1 MNNTTKSLIAGN
13 VSNESK
19 NLKTGFGS
27 WVLITIGTLLS
38 SLGYVL
44 FILPLNLFEG
54 GVTGLG
60 IIAAKFL
67 GTLFADGRMLPVVG
81 LISWTLTLIIFAVS
95 VKILGKAFG
104 AKSVYSTSLL
114 YFSMDILLWYLQSNG
129 YDVKIRQLLEPELL
143 VASIYGALAIGSG
156 MAIVFNE
163 GAATGGADALA
174 QVVRK
179 LWHVPVG
186 KTLLV
191 SDSIVLT
198 IGFFTFSDAMVGFK
212 TMMYSF
218 IFIFIQARTLDAV
231 LNGFRANQLVLIITD
246 KPEEIK
252 RLIFASLSRGVTEY
266 KSQGGFSGIEK
277 TTLATVISRSRV
289 PNLRRL
295 IADADPDSFVVIQ
308 DTAQVYGEGF
318 EVLPRAGK

>member
-1 MNNTTKSLIAGN
+1 MES
-13 VSNESK
+13 VSTPHKVES
-19 NLKTGFGS
+19 GAVS
-27 WVLITIGTLLS
+27 WLWITLGTLLS
-38 SLGYVL
+38 SFGYVL

-60 IIAAKFL
+60 IIVAKFL
-67 GTLFADGRMLPVVG
+67 GSLFADGRMLPVVG
-81 LISWTLTLIIFAVS
+81 MVSWTLTIIIFAASIRV
-95 VKILGKAFG
+95 LGKAFG

-114 YFSMDILLWYLQSNG
+114 YFSMDILLWYLQSRG
-129 YDVKIRQLLEPELL
+129 YDVKIRQLLDHELL
-143 VASIYGALAIGSG
+143 IASIYGALAIGTG

-179 LWHVPVG
+179 LRHIPVG

-191 SDSIVLT
+191 TDTIVLT
-198 IGFFTFSDAMVGFK
+198 IGFFTFSDVMVGFR

-231 LNGFRANQLVLIITD
+231 LNGFRANQLVMIITD
-246 KPEEIK
+246 KPKAIK
-252 RLIFASLSRGVTEY
+252 ELIFSELSRGVTEY
-266 KSQGGFSGIEK
+266 KSYGGFSGVEK
-277 TTLATVISRSRV
+277 TTLATVIGRNRV
-289 PNLRRL
+289 PTLRRL

-318 EVLPRAGK
+318 ETLPR

>member
-1 MNNTTKSLIAGN
+1 MGRPVIYLSGEIFMPSNKDQISGDAG
-13 VSNESK
+13 
-19 NLKTGFGS
+19 GS
-27 WVLITIGTLLS
+27 WLWITLGTLLS
-38 SLGYVL
+38 SFGYVL

-60 IIAAKFL
+60 IITAKFL
-67 GTLFADGRMLPVVG
+67 GNIFADGRMLPVVG
-81 LISWTLTLIIFAVS
+81 IVSWTLTLIIFAAS
-95 VKILGKAFG
+95 VRVLGKSFG
-104 AKSVYSTSLL
+104 ARSIYSTSLL
-114 YFSMDILLWYLQSNG
+114 YFSMDIFLWYLQSRG
-129 YDVKIRQLLEPELL
+129 YDVKIRQLLDQELL
-143 VASIYGALAIGSG
+143 VASIYGALAIGAG

-179 LWHVPVG
+179 VKHIPVG

-191 SDSIVLT
+191 TDSFVLF
-198 IGFFTFSDAMVGFK
+198 IGFFTFADAMVGFK

-231 LNGFRANQLVLIITD
+231 LNGFRANQLVMIITSNPA
-246 KPEEIK
+246 KIK
-252 RLIFASLSRGVTEY
+252 RLIFTELSRGVTEY
-266 KSQGGFSGIEK
+266 QSHGGFSGVEK
-277 TTLATVISRSRV
+277 TTLATVIGRSRV
-289 PNLRRL
+289 PTLRRL

-318 EVLPRAGK
+318 ETLPR

>member
-1 MNNTTKSLIAGN
+1 MESVSTPHKVEAGA
-13 VSNESK
+13 
-19 NLKTGFGS
+19 GS
-27 WVLITIGTLLS
+27 WLWITLGTLLS
-38 SLGYVL
+38 SFGYVL

-60 IIAAKFL
+60 IIVAKFL
-67 GTLFADGRMLPVVG
+67 GSLFADGRMLPVVG
-81 LISWTLTLIIFAVS
+81 MVSWTLTIIIFAASIRV
-95 VKILGKAFG
+95 LGKAFG

-114 YFSMDILLWYLQSNG
+114 YFSMDILLWYLQSRG
-129 YDVKIRQLLEPELL
+129 YDIKIRQLLDQELL
-143 VASIYGALAIGSG
+143 VASIYGALAIGTG

-179 LWHVPVG
+179 LRHIPVG
-186 KTLLV
+186 KTLLAT
-191 SDSIVLT
+191 DTIVLT
-198 IGFFTFSDAMVGFK
+198 IGFFTFSDAMVGFR

-231 LNGFRANQLVLIITD
+231 LNGFRANQLVMIITS
-246 KPEEIK
+246 KPKAIK
-252 RLIFASLSRGVTEY
+252 ELIFTELSRGVTEY
-266 KSQGGFSGIEK
+266 KSYGGFSGVEK
-277 TTLATVISRSRV
+277 TTLATVIGRNRV
-289 PNLRRL
+289 PTLRRL

-318 EVLPRAGK
+318 ETLPR

>member
-1 MNNTTKSLIAGN
+1 MESVSTAHKVEAGA
-13 VSNESK
+13 
-19 NLKTGFGS
+19 GS
-27 WVLITIGTLLS
+27 WLWITLGTLLS
-38 SLGYVL
+38 SFGYVL

-60 IIAAKFL
+60 IITAKFL
-67 GTLFADGRMLPVVG
+67 GSLFADGRMLPVVG
-81 LISWTLTLIIFAVS
+81 MVSWTLTIIIFAASIRV
-95 VKILGKAFG
+95 LGKAFG

-114 YFSMDILLWYLQSNG
+114 YFSMDIFLWYLQSHG
-129 YDVKIRQLLEPELL
+129 YDAKIRQLLDQELL
-143 VASIYGALAIGSG
+143 VASIYGALAIGTG

-179 LWHVPVG
+179 LRHIPVG

-191 SDSIVLT
+191 TDTIVLT
-198 IGFFTFSDAMVGFK
+198 IGFFTFSDAMVGFR

-231 LNGFRANQLVLIITD
+231 LNGFRANQLVMIITD
-246 KPEEIK
+246 KPKAIK
-252 RLIFASLSRGVTEY
+252 ELIFTELSRGVTEY
-266 KSQGGFSGIEK
+266 KSYGGFSGVEK
-277 TTLATVISRSRV
+277 TTLATVIGRNRV
-289 PNLRRL
+289 PTLRRL

-318 EVLPRAGK
+318 ETLPR

>member
-1 MNNTTKSLIAGN
+1 MNNNDTKLQTKNSVN
-13 VSNESK
+13 KEPE
-19 NLKTGFGS
+19 NLKTGLGS
-27 WVLITIGTLLS
+27 WALITIGTLLS
-38 SLGYVL
+38 SIGYVL

-60 IIAAKFL
+60 IIVAKFL

-81 LISWTLTLIIFAVS
+81 LVSWTLTLIIFAGS

-114 YFSMDILLWYLQSNG
+114 YFSMDIFLWYLQSNG
-129 YDVKIRQLLEPELL
+129 YDIKIRQLLEPELL
-143 VASIYGALAIGSG
+143 VASIYGALAIGAG

-179 LWHVPVG
+179 RWHIPVG
-186 KTLLV
+186 KTLLIT
-191 SDSIVLT
+191 DSIVLT
-198 IGFFTFSDAMVGFK
+198 IGFFTFSDAMIGFK

-218 IFIFIQARTLDAV
+218 IFIFIQARTLDTV
-231 LNGFRANQLVLIITD
+231 LNGFRANQLVMIITT
-246 KPEEIK
+246 KPEKIK
-252 RLIFASLSRGVTEY
+252 RLIYTELSRGVTEY
-266 KSQGGFSGIEK
+266 KSHGGFSGVEK
-277 TTLATVISRSRV
+277 TTLATVISRGRV
-289 PNLRRL
+289 STLRRL
-295 IADADPDSFVVIQ
+295 VAEADPDSFVVIQ

-318 EVLPRAGK
+318 ETLPR

>member
-1 MNNTTKSLIAGN
+1 MESVSTPHKVEAGA
-13 VSNESK
+13 
-19 NLKTGFGS
+19 GS
-27 WVLITIGTLLS
+27 WLWITLGTLLS
-38 SLGYVL
+38 SFGYVL

-60 IIAAKFL
+60 IIVAKFL
-67 GTLFADGRMLPVVG
+67 GSLFADGRMLPVVG
-81 LISWTLTLIIFAVS
+81 MVSWTLTIIIFAASIRV
-95 VKILGKAFG
+95 LGKAFG

-114 YFSMDILLWYLQSNG
+114 YFSMDILLWYLQSRG
-129 YDVKIRQLLEPELL
+129 YDIKIRQLLDQELL
-143 VASIYGALAIGSG
+143 VASIYGALAIGTG

-179 LWHVPVG
+179 LRHIPVG
-186 KTLLV
+186 KTLLAT
-191 SDSIVLT
+191 DTIVLT
-198 IGFFTFSDAMVGFK
+198 IGFFTFSDAMVGFR

-231 LNGFRANQLVLIITD
+231 LNGFRANQLVMIITSR
-246 KPEEIK
+246 PEAIK
-252 RLIFASLSRGVTEY
+252 ELIFTELSRGVTEY
-266 KSQGGFSGIEK
+266 KSYGGFSGVEK
-277 TTLATVISRSRV
+277 TTLATVIGRNRV
-289 PNLRRL
+289 PTLRRL

-318 EVLPRAGK
+318 ETLPR

>member
-1 MNNTTKSLIAGN
+1 MESVSTPHKVEAGA
-13 VSNESK
+13 
-19 NLKTGFGS
+19 GS
-27 WVLITIGTLLS
+27 WLWITLGTLLS
-38 SLGYVL
+38 SFGYVL

-60 IIAAKFL
+60 IIVAKFL
-67 GTLFADGRMLPVVG
+67 GSLFADGRMLPVVG
-81 LISWTLTLIIFAVS
+81 MVSWTLTIIIFAASIRV
-95 VKILGKAFG
+95 LGKAFG

-114 YFSMDILLWYLQSNG
+114 YFSMDILLWYLQSRG
-129 YDVKIRQLLEPELL
+129 YDIKIRQLLDQELL
-143 VASIYGALAIGSG
+143 VASIYGALAIGTG

-179 LWHVPVG
+179 LRHIPVG
-186 KTLLV
+186 KTLLAT
-191 SDSIVLT
+191 DTIVLT
-198 IGFFTFSDAMVGFK
+198 IGFFTFSDAMVGFR

-231 LNGFRANQLVLIITD
+231 LNGFRANQLVMIITSRPD
-246 KPEEIK
+246 AIK
-252 RLIFASLSRGVTEY
+252 ELIFTELSRGVTEY
-266 KSQGGFSGIEK
+266 KSYGGFSGVEK
-277 TTLATVISRSRV
+277 TTLATVIGRNRV
-289 PNLRRL
+289 PTLRRL

-318 EVLPRAGK
+318 ETLPR

>member
-1 MNNTTKSLIAGN
+1 MESVSTPHKVEAGA
-13 VSNESK
+13 
-19 NLKTGFGS
+19 GS
-27 WVLITIGTLLS
+27 WLWITLGTLLS
-38 SLGYVL
+38 SFGYVL

-60 IIAAKFL
+60 IIVAKFL
-67 GTLFADGRMLPVVG
+67 GSLFADGRMLPVVG
-81 LISWTLTLIIFAVS
+81 MVSWTLTIIIFAASIRV
-95 VKILGKAFG
+95 LGKAFG

-114 YFSMDILLWYLQSNG
+114 YFSMDILLWYLQSRG
-129 YDVKIRQLLEPELL
+129 YDIKIRQLLDQELL
-143 VASIYGALAIGSG
+143 IASIYGALAIGTG

-179 LWHVPVG
+179 LRHIPVG

-191 SDSIVLT
+191 TDTIVLT
-198 IGFFTFSDAMVGFK
+198 IGFFTFSDAMVGFR

-231 LNGFRANQLVLIITD
+231 LNGFRANQLVMIITSRPD
-246 KPEEIK
+246 AIK
-252 RLIFASLSRGVTEY
+252 ELIFTELSRGVTEY
-266 KSQGGFSGIEK
+266 KSYGGFSGVEK
-277 TTLATVISRSRV
+277 TTLATVIGRNRV
-289 PNLRRL
+289 PTLRRL

-318 EVLPRAGK
+318 ETLPR

>member
-1 MNNTTKSLIAGN
+1 MPSNKDQISGDAG
-13 VSNESK
+13 
-19 NLKTGFGS
+19 GS
-27 WVLITIGTLLS
+27 WLWITLGTLLS
-38 SLGYVL
+38 SFGYVL

-60 IIAAKFL
+60 IITAKFL
-67 GTLFADGRMLPVVG
+67 GNIFADGRMLPVVG
-81 LISWTLTLIIFAVS
+81 IVSWTLTLIIFAAS
-95 VKILGKAFG
+95 VRVLGKSFG
-104 AKSVYSTSLL
+104 ARSIYSTSLL
-114 YFSMDILLWYLQSNG
+114 YFSMDIFLWYLQSRG
-129 YDVKIRQLLEPELL
+129 YDVKIRQLLDQELL
-143 VASIYGALAIGSG
+143 VASIYGALAIGAG

-179 LWHVPVG
+179 VKHIPVG

-191 SDSIVLT
+191 TDSFVLF
-198 IGFFTFSDAMVGFK
+198 IGFFTFADAMVGFK

-231 LNGFRANQLVLIITD
+231 LNGFRANQLVMIITSNPA
-246 KPEEIK
+246 KIK
-252 RLIFASLSRGVTEY
+252 RLIFTELSRGVTEY
-266 KSQGGFSGIEK
+266 QSHGGFSGVEK
-277 TTLATVISRSRV
+277 TTLATVIGRSRV
-289 PNLRRL
+289 PTLRRL

-318 EVLPRAGK
+318 ETLPR